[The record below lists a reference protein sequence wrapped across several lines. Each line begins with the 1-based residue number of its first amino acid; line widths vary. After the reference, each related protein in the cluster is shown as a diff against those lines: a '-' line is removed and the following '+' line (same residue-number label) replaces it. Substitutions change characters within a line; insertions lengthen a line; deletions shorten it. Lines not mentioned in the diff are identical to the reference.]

1 METTPPAPAFGKTE
15 DARREHA
22 QLLLGD
28 IAKAFFPHLMTHCIA
43 THVTDLHLA
52 DGERPTKRSARDLSP
67 LPWPEELQQAF
78 SQGNWEVLRTSIGEV
93 LGVDGGDFPPKA
105 AFNYDNRR
113 IRLSS
118 YRAGAKQRLAM
129 RFQPKEPKTLEELK
143 FPKALRE
150 ELVSDKPG
158 LILISGGACAGK
170 TTTLFAILN
179 EINRKRGAHIRTMED
194 PVEYELAGDKSI
206 ITQQTVGSAQ
216 NADVPNY
223 GVAVEEALMQDV
235 NVIAIGEIKDLDTLK
250 AAIKAANLNLTV
262 YATIHAPDVDGTI
275 GRVLQDFPEA
285 DRKEAAGALSR
296 CLRVVVAQKLKQ
308 DGDNGLK
315 LTIQAGV
322 FDQVQKLRER
332 ITDSNARSIAP
343 ILREP
348 ESREVGC
355 VDEFRTS

>member
-1 METTPPAPAFGKTE
+1 MESTPPVPAFGKSE
-15 DARREHA
+15 EARREHA
-22 QLLLGD
+22 QTLLGD
-28 IAKAFFPHLMTHCIA
+28 IATAFFPHLMTHCIA
-43 THVTDLHLA
+43 TQVTDLHLA
-52 DGERPTKRSARDLSP
+52 DGERPTKRLARDLSP
-67 LPWPEELQQAF
+67 LPWPEELQRAF
-78 SQGNWEVLRTSIGEV
+78 AEGNWEVLRSSIGHA
-93 LGVDGGDFPPKA
+93 LGVEGEFPPKA

-113 IRLSS
+113 IRLCS
-118 YRAGAKQRLAM
+118 YRAGSKQRLAM
-129 RFQPKEPKTLEELK
+129 RFQPKEPKTLEELS
-143 FPKALRE
+143 FPKALRD

-170 TTTLFAILN
+170 TTTLFSILN
-179 EINRKRGAHIRTMED
+179 EINHRRGAHIRTMED
-194 PVEYELAGDKSI
+194 PVEYELVGDKSI
-206 ITQQTVGSAQ
+206 ITQQTVGSGQ
-216 NADVPNY
+216 KADVANY
-223 GVAVEEALMQDV
+223 GLGVEEALMQDV

-285 DRKEAAGALSR
+285 DRKEAASALAR

-308 DGDNGLK
+308 AGDGLK

-348 ESREVGC
+348 ESKEVGC
-355 VDEFRTS
+355 VDEFRGS